1 MSIGGVRIGRG
12 VEAEAG
18 GDVSGGGGASRGA
31 APGGQPRLARRA
43 AQVGVVVAIVGLAWA
58 IGESGVFERA
68 VEAVASLGPW
78 ALPAFVVLHAVSGVL
93 FVPTAIPHVAGGLLF
108 GVTHGFVAGLVGLG
122 VGATVSFALGRALG
136 RDWLH
141 RRFAGDARFQGLVRL
156 VGQRGW
162 TIIVLARL
170 SPIFPFSVA
179 NYAFGLTPM
188 RAWAYGAAS
197 VIGSIPSTL
206 VFVSIGAAAG
216 GLGAERESAERTP
229 GEWAL
234 LAIGLVAMVALTVVV
249 RRLALDAFAELREL
263 EREAEAAEGE
273 IGDA

>member
-1 MSIGGVRIGRG
+1 MSIGSAPP
-12 VEAEAG
+12 EARSPDDVTGAAGDAG
-18 GDVSGGGGASRGA
+18 GPAPEGPRA
-31 APGGQPRLARRA
+31 APRLARRV
-43 AQVGVVVAIVGLAWA
+43 AQIAVATIVVALAWA
-58 IGESGVFERA
+58 IGQSGAFEWA

-108 GVTHGFVAGLVGLG
+108 GVWQGLAVGLVGLG
-122 VGATVSFALGRALG
+122 AGATIAFVIGRALG

-141 RRFAGDARFQGLVRL
+141 RRFDGDARFHGLIKL

-162 TIIVLARL
+162 KIIVLARL

-188 RAWAYGAAS
+188 RAWVYGVGS
-197 VIGSIPSTL
+197 IIGSIPSTL

-216 GLGAERESAERTP
+216 GLGGDTQGAGRTP

-234 LAIGLVAMVALTVVV
+234 LGLGLVAMVALILVV
-249 RRLALDAFAELREL
+249 RRLALDAFAELREM
-263 EREAEAAEGE
+263 EKESVDE
-273 IGDA
+273 IGVD